1 MLQPF
6 QTSVTPILVIF
17 TYLHRKFHVFSHC
30 HGNHNMTHSLH
41 SWIIIYCSNSAGVI
55 HGTYSCE
62 CVCVDFLI
70 YFNLFIFINSHMWG
84 LYGNCKLLQPS
95 MFVEWFFGIPDF
107 QIYFIALGVW
117 RPKLLLCDSLSLHFE
132 SGFCKVNTSF
142 MVFNVTYYLESHNTI
157 IFLLLT

>member
-1 MLQPF
+1 
-6 QTSVTPILVIF
+6 
-17 TYLHRKFHVFSHC
+17 
-30 HGNHNMTHSLH
+30 
-41 SWIIIYCSNSAGVI
+41 
-55 HGTYSCE
+55 
-62 CVCVDFLI
+62 
-70 YFNLFIFINSHMWG
+70 MWG

-132 SGFCKVNTSF
+132 SGFCNVNTSF

-157 IFLLLT
+157 IFFIVNVKLILFNVKLINILLLMYIFTEQRWWCCILSKQPFWLLLGENEIYSKKL